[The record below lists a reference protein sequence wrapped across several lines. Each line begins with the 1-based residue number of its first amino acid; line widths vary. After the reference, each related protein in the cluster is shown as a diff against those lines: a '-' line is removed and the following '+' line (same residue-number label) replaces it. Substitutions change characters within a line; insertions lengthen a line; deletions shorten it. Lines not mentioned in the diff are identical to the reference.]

1 MAPVSLELR
10 ERIVVWR
17 YELNMSIDN
26 IAQLFGRS
34 KRTVNYVLETYR
46 NYGQLVNPFVQLNF
60 IDSVLAA
67 EPSLHLD
74 EVQEKFHIFRDIEVS
89 ISTISRT
96 LSQMDHTYKGI
107 AKEALE

>member
-1 MAPVSLELR
+1 
-10 ERIVVWR
+10 
-17 YELNMSIDN
+17 MSINN
-26 IAQLFGRS
+26 IAQLSGPS

-46 NYGQLVNPFVQLNF
+46 NYGQVANPFIQPQGLHRVLDRDDLNF

-67 EPSLHLD
+67 EPSLYLD
-74 EVQEKFHIFRDIEVS
+74 EIQEKLRIFQDIEVS

-96 LSQMDHTYKGI
+96 LSRIDHTYKGI